1 MWGPKKAQFLQKNV
15 NIDPLNWISLRNF
28 EPWIFFHRPFP
39 ASFSFIFDFSIQ
51 FIVNKIYWWLDSNCG
66 SQVLETTYLPSDP
79 QPVWPDYE
87 IIWLLDG
94 YFS

>member
-1 MWGPKKAQFLQKNV
+1 M
-15 NIDPLNWISLRNF
+15 
-28 EPWIFFHRPFP
+28 
-39 ASFSFIFDFSIQ
+39 Q